1 MIGGVVLKGLGVGVR
16 IEAVSILM
24 MQVRRGNN
32 KVGGVVAR
40 FYKVFFAWKREIGRN
55 GTVFFFLF
63 ARYHNE
69 ACLNVTSW
77 AWYNLL
83 FLFYFGGEGEGEL
96 PRTGFEDP
104 H

>member
-1 MIGGVVLKGLGVGVR
+1 
-16 IEAVSILM
+16 M

-32 KVGGVVAR
+32 KVGEVVAR
-40 FYKVFFAWKREIGRN
+40 FYEVFFLHGN
-55 GTVFFFLF
+55 GKLGGMAQSFFFLF

-83 FLFYFGGEGEGEL
+83 FLFYFGGEGEGEGEL